1 MAFIELVAQK
11 LTQSTKEQN
20 FLGVEE
26 VGTSCRLRTTEN
38 LNKEQLRNFRP
49 TGPSSCASAWYW
61 FGLPA
66 RKEKW
71 RAKG

>member
-1 MAFIELVAQK
+1 MASIELVAQK
-11 LTQSTKEQN
+11 LTQNTKEQN
-20 FLGVEE
+20 YLGVEN
-26 VGTSCRLRTTEN
+26 VGISCRLCTTEN
-38 LNKEQLRNFRP
+38 LNKEQLWNFRP
-49 TGPSSCASAWYW
+49 TAPSRYS

>member
-20 FLGVEE
+20 SLGVEK
-26 VGTSCRLRTTEN
+26 VGISCRICTTEN
-38 LNKEQLRNFRP
+38 LNKEQLRNFRS
-49 TGPSSCASAWYW
+49 TGASSCASKWYW